1 MHCDVHEQP
10 CCGLCGCTEHRKSER
25 VDTIEN
31 AVQFLKENRQIDSLL
46 TEVSTLKRKLMTAKT
61 KGETNLSAIEKTVD
75 ENVAKTE
82 EEVLSKVQ
90 FFENLKK
97 EFVNEINLILKKGR
111 EELQKEVVNLEDG
124 IFYTDHLETV
134 LKRATTDNTGTLMQ
148 FIIVKEQLKKAK
160 LQTIKCKYFSRKNHQ
175 IG

>member
-1 MHCDVHEQP
+1 
-10 CCGLCGCTEHRKSER
+10 
-25 VDTIEN
+25 
-31 AVQFLKENRQIDSLL
+31 
-46 TEVSTLKRKLMTAKT
+46 MTAKT

-97 EFVNEINLILKKGR
+97 EFANEINLILKKGR

-148 FIIVKEQLKKAK
+148 FIIVKEQVKK
-160 LQTIKCKYFSRKNHQ
+160 QNCKQLNVNISVEKTTRLDELEEVERYR
-175 IG
+175 